1 MIKKSEITNQKPKP
15 IKKKTNMGGNKCK
28 IYDRKG

>member
-1 MIKKSEITNQKPKP
+1 MIKKSESTNQKPKP
-15 IKKKTNMGGNKCK
+15 IKKKTNMGGNCK